1 MKIVFVCPIA
11 SKYNP
16 DMMIEPLNIGYL
28 VSYLKSKGYNNMELY
43 FGAFTP
49 EEEIVKKC
57 VDADIV
63 GFSTASAMVT
73 QGVRIANEIK
83 KINPNVVTVVG
94 GAHATALPE
103 KTLQQCNPI
112 DIIAR
117 GEAEQTFY
125 ELVEAIDNKKSF
137 DNIKGITY
145 KNNGSIISN
154 PSRGLIE
161 NIDELPYPDREFM
174 RQRMFIK
181 KNLKIGK
188 KIAWMMATRG
198 CPFIC
203 NFCTS
208 KVVWTISYRKR
219 SPKNIVGE
227 IKELVNDYGVNHINF
242 ADDTMTIDK
251 QWTLDLCKEIR
262 RANLGITWSCNSQTS
277 VVNRDMLYTMKKAG
291 CEQIWFGVES
301 GNKKIRW
308 AMEKFITTE
317 SIINA
322 FQWAHEA
329 GLKTRAYMIIGGPG
343 ESYDTIKESEEL
355 IAKIKPTAI
364 SWTINTML
372 PGLKGYDEAVKN
384 GLIEEDKIDWSGVG
398 FRNLHTAVLPTEH
411 LTKEEILA
419 EWERVSE
426 KYKNYQFY
434 DFHLRYMPEYLLYRF
449 LTTNPKKYPKLLKK
463 LLLHIKKIDI
473 RKSFSTDATSYA

>member
-1 MKIVFVCPIA
+1 MKIAFVCPIA
-11 SKYNP
+11 SKFNP
-16 DMMIEPLNIGYL
+16 DMMIEPLSVGYL
-28 VSYLKSKGYNNMELY
+28 VSYLKSKGYKDFELY

-49 EEEIVKKC
+49 EEEIAEKSSK
-57 VDADIV
+57 ADIV
-63 GFSTASAMVT
+63 GFTTASSMVT
-73 QGVRIANEIK
+73 QGIRIADMIK
-83 KINPNVVTVVG
+83 KINPNVITVIG

-103 KTLQQCNPI
+103 KTLRECPPI
-112 DIIAR
+112 DIVVR
-117 GEAEQTFY
+117 GEAEHTFH
-125 ELVEAIDNKKSF
+125 ELIQAIENGKDFS
-137 DNIKGITY
+137 DIRGVTY
-145 KNNGSIISN
+145 RKNEKIVTN
-154 PSRGLIE
+154 PARELIE
-161 NIDELPYPDREFM
+161 DIDEIPYPDREFIQ
-174 RQRMFIK
+174 QRMFVK

-208 KVVWTISYRKR
+208 KVVWKISYRKR

-227 IKELVNDYGVNHINF
+227 IKELVDNYGVNHINF

-251 QWTLDLCKEIR
+251 QWTFDLCKEIR

-277 VVNRDMLYTMKKAG
+277 VVTRDMLYAMRKAG

-322 FQWAHEA
+322 FEWAHEA

-355 IAKIKPTAI
+355 MEKIKPTAI

-372 PGLKGYDEAVKN
+372 PGLKGYDEAVKK

-398 FRNLHTAVLPTEH
+398 FRNIHSAVLPTEH
-411 LTKEEILA
+411 LSKEDILS

-426 KYKNYQFY
+426 KFKNYQFY
-434 DFHLRYMPEYLLYRF
+434 DFHFRYMPEYLLYRF
-449 LTTNPKKYPKLLKK
+449 MTTNVKQYPLMTKK
-463 LLLHIKKIDI
+463 LLSHIKKIDI
-473 RKSFSTDATSYA
+473 RKSLSKDATSYA